1 MLIGAVPVFN
11 LKPEPYLQSETGPE
25 LGLQINGAE
34 LQNVISTIV
43 VHSYIDCST
52 EH

>member
-34 LQNVISTIV
+34 LQNVV